1 MSSLV
6 RIGAFFLLA
15 LAGAAQAETAF
26 PVTLEH
32 KYGSTTIEA
41 EPLRVVSV
49 GYSDQDDILALG
61 VKPVAIREW
70 YGEMP
75 YATWPWAQDELG
87 DAQPVVLGRGNLDYE
102 TIAELE
108 PDLIIGITSGMSKR
122 EYRRLSRIAP
132 TLPQSDDYVE
142 WGVPWHVRARTI
154 GRALGKYEQAD
165 ALVTRLENRIA
176 TIADNHPEF
185 QGQEIAIAYYYNG
198 DVGAYSSNDLRAQLM
213 KDFGFDIPAIYD
225 EEAGSSFYASFSE
238 ERLDV
243 LDVDVLVWLAG
254 GDALEA
260 VEDLTLR
267 PMLDVHQQGRE
278 VFVGEL
284 LGGAFSFMSPLS
296 MDYLLD
302 ELVPELELAI
312 DGDPS
317 TVVPSSVE

>member
-1 MSSLV
+1 MSSLL

-15 LAGAAQAETAF
+15 LAGAAQAESAF

-32 KYGSTTIEA
+32 KYGSTTIDA

-49 GYSDQDDILALG
+49 GFSDQDDILALG

-108 PDLIIGITSGMSKR
+108 PDLIIGISSGMSNRVYK
-122 EYRRLSRIAP
+122 RLSRIAP
-132 TLPQSDDYVE
+132 TLPQSGDYIDY
-142 WGVPWHVRARTI
+142 GVPWDVRARTI
-154 GRALGKYEQAD
+154 GRALGKDDQAE
-165 ALVTRLENRIA
+165 ALVSRLQARIDA
-176 TIADNHPEF
+176 VAENHPEF
-185 QGQEIAIAYYYNG
+185 QGKEAAIAFYYNG
-198 DVGAYSSNDLRAQLM
+198 DVGAYSSNDLRSQLM
-213 KDFGFDIPAIYD
+213 QSFGFDIPEVYD
-225 EEAGSSFYASFSE
+225 EIAGSSFYASFSE
-238 ERLDV
+238 ERLDL
-243 LDVDVLVWLAG
+243 LDVDVLVWLSG
-254 GDALEA
+254 SSALEA
-260 VEDLTLR
+260 VDGLSLR
-267 PMLDVHQQGRE
+267 PMLTANREGRE

-302 ELVPELELAI
+302 ELVPELELAV
-312 DGDPS
+312 DGDPN